1 MKGIQSLAKDW
12 GMDLACTLAV
22 DSSAALGFMR
32 REGLGKARH
41 VELHWLWI
49 QQESRSGRLQL
60 MKIEGKR
67 NPADLF
73 TKPLAK
79 VDLAKCVRDLR
90 CEFR

>member
-1 MKGIQSLAKDW
+1 M
-12 GMDLACTLAV
+12 
-22 DSSAALGFMR
+22 
-32 REGLGKARH
+32 
-41 VELHWLWI
+41 WI

-60 MKIEGKR
+60 LKIEGRR

-79 VDLAKCVRDLR
+79 ADLAKFVRDLR